1 MIIVRSTRPRRSTKC
16 VFEVGI
22 AWIVAKR
29 ATEKKHEV
37 RIRGWHCVYLS
48 APFGRHCAVKY
59 KKLKFPIDFL
69 KAISYD
75 MPNK

>member
-1 MIIVRSTRPRRSTKC
+1 MIIVRSARPRRSTKC

-37 RIRGWHCVYLS
+37 RIRG
-48 APFGRHCAVKY
+48 RHCAVKY
-59 KKLKFPIDFL
+59 KKIKFPIDFL
-69 KAISYD
+69 KTIGYD
-75 MPNK
+75 MPIK

>member
-22 AWIVAKR
+22 AWIVTKH

-37 RIRGWHCVYLS
+37 RIRG
-48 APFGRHCAVKY
+48 RHCAVKY
-59 KKLKFPIDFL
+59 KKIKFPIDFL
-69 KAISYD
+69 KTIGYD
-75 MPNK
+75 MPIK

>member
-1 MIIVRSTRPRRSTKC
+1 MQSYKEITVHACMRQGVSLYDYS
-16 VFEVGI
+16 
-22 AWIVAKR
+22 AKR

-69 KAISYD
+69 KAIGYD
-75 MPNK
+75 MPIK

>member
-1 MIIVRSTRPRRSTKC
+1 MQSYKVITVHACMRQGVSLYDYS
-16 VFEVGI
+16 
-22 AWIVAKR
+22 AKR

-37 RIRGWHCVYLS
+37 RIR
-48 APFGRHCAVKY
+48 GRHCAVKY

-75 MPNK
+75 MPNR

>member
-1 MIIVRSTRPRRSTKC
+1 MQSYKEITVHACMRQGVSLYDYS
-16 VFEVGI
+16 
-22 AWIVAKR
+22 AKR

-37 RIRGWHCVYLS
+37 RIR
-48 APFGRHCAVKY
+48 GRHCAVKY

>member
-1 MIIVRSTRPRRSTKC
+1 MIIVRSARPRRSTKC

-37 RIRGWHCVYLS
+37 RIRGWHCVDCHEARDREEARS
-48 APFGRHCAVKY
+48 AYSRSALCSKIQ
-59 KKLKFPIDFL
+59 K
-69 KAISYD
+69 
-75 MPNK
+75 NKIPY

>member
-1 MIIVRSTRPRRSTKC
+1 MQSYKEITVHACMRQGVSLYDYS
-16 VFEVGI
+16 
-22 AWIVAKR
+22 AKR

-37 RIRGWHCVYLS
+37 RIRGW
-48 APFGRHCAVKY
+48 HCAVKY

>member
-1 MIIVRSTRPRRSTKC
+1 MQSYKEITVHACMRQGVSLYDYS
-16 VFEVGI
+16 
-22 AWIVAKR
+22 AKR

-37 RIRGWHCVYLS
+37 RIR
-48 APFGRHCAVKY
+48 GRHCAVKY

-69 KAISYD
+69 KTISYD

>member
-1 MIIVRSTRPRRSTKC
+1 MQSCKEFPVHARMRQGSSLHDYS
-16 VFEVGI
+16 
-22 AWIVAKR
+22 AKH

-37 RIRGWHCVYLS
+37 RIRGW
-48 APFGRHCAVKY
+48 HCAVKY